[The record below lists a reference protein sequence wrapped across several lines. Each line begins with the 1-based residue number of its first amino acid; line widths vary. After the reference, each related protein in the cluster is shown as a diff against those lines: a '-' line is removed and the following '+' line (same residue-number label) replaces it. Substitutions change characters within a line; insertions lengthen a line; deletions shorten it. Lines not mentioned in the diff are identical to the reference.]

1 MILDR
6 RHTQTAMPRRPKHP
20 TFSDPAI
27 ALIAGRFKLLSEPTR
42 LKLLM
47 ALEGGEQNVTE
58 LVRSVQATQAN
69 VSRHLQ
75 ALAEAGVLSRRK
87 AGVTVYYA
95 VADPGIFEL
104 CRHVCGSLRR
114 RLAEQAKASRWFG
127 R

>member
-1 MILDR
+1 
-6 RHTQTAMPRRPKHP
+6 MPKRPKRP
-20 TFSDPAI
+20 AFPEPAI
-27 ALIAGRFKLLSEPTR
+27 ELIAARFKLLSEPTR

-47 ALEGGEQNVTE
+47 ALESGEHNVTE

-75 ALAEAGVLSRRK
+75 ALAEVGVLSRRK
-87 AGVTVYYA
+87 TGVTVYYA
-95 VADPGIFEL
+95 IADPSIFEL
-104 CRHVCGSLRR
+104 CRQVCGSLRK